1 MSGIINAKKSSFVV
15 FGSGFELN
23 RDNSGE
29 GQREPDIR
37 PFRNATTGAINE
49 TGQFVWLSDRYNY
62 INKISI
68 KDWTIESHN
77 VHVGSIHHPCNVA
90 NNIGLSIHQDQTT
103 VFNLT
108 TGEVIKTLSG
118 LYVGDIADCI
128 LIDDVIYLVEIT
140 NNRSTVGVYK
150 IDLENE
156 TATQYS
162 TIGQRTSC
170 GFVDNDTMYMVY
182 PAPWFSDYNA
192 IYGYGLGGGTQWS
205 RTASVAGGSGFAKVA
220 LHALCGNGH
229 IYAFSNVNGGWKLG
243 VYDGNSAPD
252 FNTPSPIRTFGEFA
266 SKPNLEWATGRN
278 NYVYNQGKTKS
289 AFATNIGTFYTD
301 FSKVVK
307 LTSSPSLLK
316 PLAMDDH
323 TIVGQVNNTDIGV
336 YYI

>member
-1 MSGIINAKKSSFVV
+1 MSATINYSKYVI
-15 FGSGFELN
+15 FGSGFDATRN
-23 RDNSGE
+23 NSGE
-29 GQREPDIR
+29 GEKEPDIR
-37 PFRNATTGAINE
+37 PFKNATTGAIDE
-49 TGQFVWLSDRYNY
+49 TGQFVWLSDEYNY

-77 VHVGSIHHPCNVA
+77 VHVGSIYHPCNVA

-118 LYVGDIADCI
+118 LYLNGIADCI
-128 LIDDVIYLVEIT
+128 LIDDVIYLVKIM
-140 NNRSTVGVYK
+140 NGRSTVKVYK
-150 IDLENE
+150 VDLEND
-156 TATQYS
+156 TATEYS
-162 TIGQRTSC
+162 STSQRTSC
-170 GFVDNDTMYMVY
+170 GFVDNDTIYMVY
-182 PAPWFSDYNA
+182 PAPWFSDYSV

-205 RTASVAGGSGFAKVA
+205 RTASSSGSGGFANVA

-229 IYAFSNVNGGWKLG
+229 IYAFSNVNGGWRLG
-243 VYDGNSAPD
+243 EYDGNSAPNFD
-252 FNTPSPIRTFGEFA
+252 IPRPTRTFGEFV
-266 SKPNLEWATGRN
+266 SKPNLEWQTNKN

-289 AFATNIGTFYTD
+289 AFATDIGTFYTD

-307 LTSSPSLLK
+307 LTNSPSLLK

-323 TIVGQVNNTDIGV
+323 VVVGQVNNTDIGV